1 MPFVC
6 YNPSMSESS
15 RQVDPSEFERL
26 VRDGLANLYDQ
37 AALATHPLAALA
49 SGQPETAQSKGK
61 QLRITLT
68 EIIEGLRPLG
78 AGEPAGEPDP
88 SAPEWR
94 PYLVLRGRY
103 IDGVSLQS
111 LQDGMSLSERQ
122 LRREHSRAVRAV
134 AAILWDS
141 LPARDAAEP
150 GPAGGPDPLGD
161 FPVTLAPLDTMEVL
175 RGVVAT
181 LRRRAESEGTEIVVV
196 PPATDPRVLAD
207 RVILRQVLVSLLSY
221 VLEVRQSGPV
231 TVTVDL
237 QDGRILFRVRFRAA
251 AEGDRGAEERDRAL
265 QRLVYWGERIDARLV
280 RQPEQQGEQE
290 LILSL
295 PSAEEPLLLVVDDQ
309 ETAIRMF
316 QRYLSNTRLR
326 LVGLR
331 DGSAVLPT
339 ARRLQPQAITLDVM
353 MPNMDGWEVLQSL
366 QADPAT
372 RHIPV
377 VVCSAWEEPD
387 LALSLGASG
396 FLSKPIKREDLLSAL
411 RGLHLLAAEGEDA
424 PAGPAE

>member
-1 MPFVC
+1 
-6 YNPSMSESS
+6 MSVSS
-15 RQVDPSEFERL
+15 VQVDPSEFERL
-26 VRDGLANLYDQ
+26 VRDALANLFDQ
-37 AALATHPLAALA
+37 AALATHPLATLA
-49 SGQPETAQSKGK
+49 SGRPETAQSKGE
-61 QLRITLT
+61 QLRATLT

-103 IDGVSLQS
+103 IDGAGLQK

-141 LPARDAAEP
+141 LPARDAAAP
-150 GPAGGPDPLGD
+150 GPSDGLDPLGD
-161 FPVTLAPLDTMEVL
+161 FPVTLVQLDTVEVL
-175 RGVVAT
+175 RGVVST
-181 LRRRAESEGTEIVVV
+181 LQRRAESEGTEIIVV
-196 PPATDPRVLAD
+196 PPSQGSRGLAD

-221 VLEVRQSGPV
+221 VFEARESGPV
-231 TVTVDL
+231 TVTIGEES
-237 QDGRILFRVRFRAA
+237 GRILFHVRFRAA
-251 AEGDRGAEERDRAL
+251 EADAAGKEERDGAL
-265 QRLVYWGERIDARLV
+265 QRLVYWGDRIDARLI
-280 RQPEQQGEQE
+280 RQPDQQAQQGQQE
-290 LILSL
+290 LILTL
-295 PSAEEPLLLVVDDQ
+295 PSADEPLLLVVDDQ

-331 DGSAVLPT
+331 DGGAVLPT

-372 RHIPV
+372 NHIPV
-377 VVCSAWEEPD
+377 VVCSVWEEPD
-387 LALSLGASG
+387 LALSLGATD
-396 FLSKPIKREDLLSAL
+396 FLSKPIKREDLLNAL
-411 RGLHLLAAEGEDA
+411 RRLHLLAEEAEGA
-424 PAGPAE
+424 PAAPAE